1 MIARDAYDICLKQ
14 VFKMFNKDN
23 EVKKIGK
30 NFKKEYA
37 LVLKKI

>member
-1 MIARDAYDICLKQ
+1 
-14 VFKMFNKDN
+14 MFNKDN

-37 LVLKKI
+37 LDKKTKKIRRNEMQF